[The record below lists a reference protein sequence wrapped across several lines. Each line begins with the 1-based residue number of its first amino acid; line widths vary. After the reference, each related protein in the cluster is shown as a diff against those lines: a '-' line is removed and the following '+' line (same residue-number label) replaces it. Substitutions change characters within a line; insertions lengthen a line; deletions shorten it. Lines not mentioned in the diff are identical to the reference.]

1 MKLLIKVCFSDM
13 YCVKD
18 CSVLVKLVENY
29 GFKEKSVC
37 WPSNLSI
44 LGPSSTLGGKEKRIG
59 VGKRKKELR
68 GSLGRGLSNDY
79 VISNFVNMHV
89 TFCDLLQV

>member
-44 LGPSSTLGGKEKRIG
+44 LGPSSTLGGKGEKNWCG
-59 VGKRKKELR
+59 QKKKRAER
-68 GSLGRGLSNDY
+68 
-79 VISNFVNMHV
+79 
-89 TFCDLLQV
+89 

>member
-44 LGPSSTLGGKEKRIG
+44 LGPSSTLGGERRKELVWAKEK
-59 VGKRKKELR
+59 K
-68 GSLGRGLSNDY
+68 S
-79 VISNFVNMHV
+79 
-89 TFCDLLQV
+89 